1 MFRAPCLRSA
11 LLLFL
16 LPIYGM
22 AAQDAYVF
30 NGKVSTRPLGEY
42 LAILPSHLK
51 FKDASEAAAFNGY
64 AESLAAVPNLG
75 LQPHARWVKFSII
88 NESRAEELVISVPYP
103 EIDRLTAYEL
113 TASGPRIIAK
123 LGQAVPLA
131 ETEAIG
137 NDMAFVVNLPPGRQ
151 ADLLL
156 EVESTKQMQL
166 PLIATTRV
174 DHLLAKNKKNLII
187 GGYFG
192 IMMVMALYNLFL
204 FVSIRDRSYLYYVL
218 YIICLCFA
226 QLTLQGAGQELIWPG
241 FTWFATKASV
251 LFTLC
256 SMFFAGLFVRKFIG
270 TVELLPRQ
278 DVVMKAFLAAIA
290 GCIGLTIGN
299 ADLAAYHVA
308 QVLSGTYPLFLII
321 IAVSGIR
328 KRSRHAG
335 FFLFAWS
342 FFLLGVIAY
351 ILRDLNFLPYNQLT
365 GYSMPV
371 GSVLEGVL
379 LSFGLADRI
388 NILRRDKERSQAES
402 LAMAQENERLIRE
415 QNMVLEEKVKQRT
428 AALEE
433 SNEHLKRTQVQL
445 VSSEKMASLGQL
457 TAGIA
462 HEINNPV
469 NFITSNIAPL
479 RRNIADVVNV
489 IRAYRTVDPHRAAAE
504 LERVKA
510 EEEALGIGE
519 TIDELDDII
528 GSMAEGARR
537 TAEIVRGLRNFS
549 RLDEDDLK
557 PADLNEG
564 LRSTLTVLA
573 PQYRDRI
580 ELRLDLGEIPKVECF
595 PGKVNQVFMNILSNA
610 AQATMARADG
620 RERVVEAR
628 TMTHEDRVLV
638 RITDT
643 GVGMT
648 EEVKARIFDPF
659 FTTKPVGEGT
669 GLGLAIVYGIICDHG
684 GTIDVVSQP
693 GVGTEFTITLPVRQ
707 SRPAQQRA

>member
-1 MFRAPCLRSA
+1 MKILLAF
-11 LLLFL
+11 LLLPAGL
-16 LPIYGM
+16 LGADPTAVWPLQESLMGTHLGERLEVCY
-22 AAQDAYVF
+22 D
-30 NGKVSTRPLGEY
+30 STRAMHVDEVLARGVFEPL
-42 LAILPSHLK
+42 
-51 FKDASEAAAFNGY
+51 AS
-64 AESLAAVPNLG
+64 AVPNLG
-75 LQPHARWVKFSII
+75 LTGDAVWLRTRVRNTTELERFHLCIEYADLDRVDVFAVYGGVSILVGTKGQSLPT
-88 NESRAEELVISVPYP
+88 NERIGADPEFVFQVRIPPGSEATLVI
-103 EIDRLTAYEL
+103 RLESNKQLQLPVLLRSADEL
-113 TASGPRIIAK
+113 IAIRSGRN
-123 LGQAVPLA
+123 L
-131 ETEAIG
+131 AIG
-137 NDMAFVVNLPPGRQ
+137 IYTG
-151 ADLLL
+151 
-156 EVESTKQMQL
+156 
-166 PLIATTRV
+166 
-174 DHLLAKNKKNLII
+174 
-187 GGYFG
+187 
-192 IMMVMALYNLFL
+192 VMLVLALYNLFL
-204 FVSIRDRSYLYYVL
+204 LLSIRDLSFLFYVL
-218 YIICLCFA
+218 YLVAVLATQLAFLGVGPFYLWAGSTWWSSNSTLI
-226 QLTLQGAGQELIWPG
+226 LTLITATLGMEFARKFIDTRRFVPG
-241 FTWFATKASV
+241 MHRISV
-251 LFTLC
+251 LFYIVFALC
-256 SMFFAGLFVRKFIG
+256 ILAQQLG
-270 TVELLPRQ
+270 LPR
-278 DVVMKAFLAAIA
+278 
-290 GCIGLTIGN
+290 T
-299 ADLAAYHVA
+299 AYQVA
-308 QVLSGTYPLFLII
+308 QGLSGLS
-321 IAVSGIR
+321 AVFTLSMAVVALRRG
-328 KRSRHAG
+328 SRQA
-335 FFLFAWS
+335 F
-342 FFLLGVIAY
+342 FFLLAWAVFLSAVVVFVLKDVGI
-351 ILRDLNFLPYNQLT
+351 LPYNELT
-365 GYSMPV
+365 IHAMPV
-371 GSVLEGVL
+371 GSAIEGVL

-573 PQYRDRI
+573 PQYRDRV